1 MQTKVFRALNATL
14 NPNTVPECE
23 KYERLSDEFWACLA
37 RHYTQTIY
45 HPTGTSKMGPSDD
58 PMAVVDPKLQ
68 VYGIKKLRV
77 VDCSIMPTITT
88 GNTNVPTIMIA
99 EKASDMIKSKYLA
112 TRNMHRKEYDYM
124 PEQRRMDY
132 YNRYIDDNDRPT
144 DNYIR
149 HRNEFDRSTHG
160 YNPNRDDYDGY
171 RDNHREYDDYRQP
184 INSFNKNIHE
194 YNS

>member
-23 KYERLSDEFWACLA
+23 KHERLSDEFWACLA

-45 HPTGTSKMGPSDD
+45 HPSGTAKMGPSDD
-58 PMAVVDPKLQ
+58 PMAVVDSKLQ

-77 VDCSIMPTITT
+77 VDCSIMPTIVT
-88 GNTNVPTIMIA
+88 GNTNAPVMMIA

-112 TRNMHRKEYDYM
+112 YRNMHRKDYDFV
-124 PEQRRMDY
+124 PEHRRMDY
-132 YNRYIDDNDRPT
+132 YDRYVDDYDRPV

-149 HRNEFDRSTHG
+149 HRNEHARSEDS
-160 YNPNRDDYDGY
+160 YNPHRDDYEE
-171 RDNHREYDDYRQP
+171 HRKYDSNMDDYRRP
-184 INSFNKNIHE
+184 IKNYDEFNSIRNQ
-194 YNS
+194 